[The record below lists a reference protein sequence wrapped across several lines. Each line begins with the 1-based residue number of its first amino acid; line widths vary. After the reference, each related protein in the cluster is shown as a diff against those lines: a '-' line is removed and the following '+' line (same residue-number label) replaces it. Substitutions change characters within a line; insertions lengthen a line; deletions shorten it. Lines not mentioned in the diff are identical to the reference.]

1 MHAIP
6 NNAPSNV
13 VALDDR
19 DPQAGSASHA
29 YGIQYGG
36 PKDVLKIQFQ
46 HGPRGVEGSKAG
58 IFDDD
63 LLAIIQDRMEGFQ
76 TGPYA
81 CAENEEAM
89 GFIRQAREVLGRRV
103 ARRVAQGVLGANAS
117 HESKP

>member
-19 DPQAGSASHA
+19 DPKAGLASHL

-36 PKDVLKIQFQ
+36 PKDVLKIQFL
-46 HGPRGVEGSKAG
+46 HGPRGMDGSKPG

-81 CAENEEAM
+81 CSENEEAL

-103 ARRVAQGVLGANAS
+103 ARRVAQGVLGDNAA